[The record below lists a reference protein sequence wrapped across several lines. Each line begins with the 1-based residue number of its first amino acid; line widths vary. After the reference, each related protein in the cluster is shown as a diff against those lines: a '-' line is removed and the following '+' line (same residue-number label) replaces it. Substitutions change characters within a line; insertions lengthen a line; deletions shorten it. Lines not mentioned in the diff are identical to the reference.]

1 VGSTVG
7 VLLDLDRHQ
16 LSYFVNE
23 EPQGSV
29 AFTDLCGVFYP
40 AVSLNRNVTV
50 TLHSA
55 LDPPSSCADSGE
67 ESDDMPIP
75 AELNQDPIADAVATL
90 TSAIAA
96 TL

>member
-1 VGSTVG
+1 
-7 VLLDLDRHQ
+7 LIEL
-16 LSYFVNE
+16 
-23 EPQGSV
+23 QGSV
-29 AFTDLCGVFYP
+29 AFTDLSGVFYP

-55 LDPPSSCADSGE
+55 LDPPSSCPDSGE
-67 ESDDMPIP
+67 ESDEMPVP
-75 AELNQDPIADAVATL
+75 PEMNHDPSADTMATL